1 MSSSQASALC
11 GRRLRG
17 TTTSETSATVTIVS
31 SSSPAI
37 TAAAIAPAPLTV
49 IWSLMGAVY

>member
-17 TTTSETSATVTIVS
+17 TTTSETSAIVAMVRKS
-31 SSSPAI
+31 LQI
-37 TAAAIAPAPLTV
+37 AARN
-49 IWSLMGAVY
+49 

>member
-17 TTTSETSATVTIVS
+17 TITRETIAIVTTVS
-31 SSSPAI
+31 SSSPATIARI
-37 TAAAIAPAPLTV
+37 TAPAPLSVPSST
-49 IWSLMGAVY
+49 MRAVY